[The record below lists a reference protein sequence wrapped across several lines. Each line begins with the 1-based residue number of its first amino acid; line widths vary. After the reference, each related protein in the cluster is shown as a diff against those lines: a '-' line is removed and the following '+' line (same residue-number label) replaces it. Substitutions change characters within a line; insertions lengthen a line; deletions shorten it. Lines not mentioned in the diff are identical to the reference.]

1 VWNEPNLH
9 HFWTGTQEDYF
20 NLYRYTVGAL
30 KDVDERLRVGGP
42 ATAKNQWIEGFVTF
56 CEKNHLPADFVGT
69 HHVRAKCDRQESSS
83 LKTTHST

>member
-42 ATAKNQWIEGFVTF
+42 ATAKNQWIEEFVTF
-56 CEKNHLPADFVGT
+56 CEKNHLPADFVST
-69 HHVRAKCDRQESSS
+69 HHGQRGRVRLE
-83 LKTTHST
+83 